1 MTRCIAVLVLIGGLL
16 GSTPAYSSTI
26 DFTDAYAVSNWTAVL
41 QCGLN
46 PRSPGPGGCGSIS
59 TAGAPYSITLTSGN
73 EARGYDIGANE
84 SQDFLFTAF
93 ETATISF
100 AWSYA
105 SYDQSGPFY
114 DPFGWLLNGAFTNL
128 TGTQRIGCYVG
139 FSRAAICDQSGLVSF
154 LVAPGDVFGFR
165 ANSIDVFEGPAIT
178 TVSSFSATTPVP
190 VPEPSTFILVG
201 SVCLFATWRRLRA
214 CRASP

>member
-1 MTRCIAVLVLIGGLL
+1 MRRCIAVFMLVAGLF

-26 DFTDAYAVSNWTAVL
+26 DFTGAYDVSNWTAVL

-46 PRSPGPGGCGSIS
+46 PLSPGPCGQAIN

-73 EARGYDIGANE
+73 EARNYDLGANE

-100 AWSYA
+100 TWSYV
-105 SYDQSGPFY
+105 SYDRDGPFY

-128 TGTQRIGCYVG
+128 SGTLKGDCRLG
-139 FSRAAICDQSGLVSF
+139 FGRSPQCDQSGIALF
-154 LVAPGDVFGFR
+154 LVAPGDVFGLR
-165 ANSIDVFEGPAIT
+165 ANSLDVWDGSAIT
-178 TVSSFSATTPVP
+178 TVSNFSATTPVP
-190 VPEPSTFILVG
+190 EPSSFMLLG
-201 SVCLFATWRRLRA
+201 SVCLLATWRRFRRLA
-214 CRASP
+214 I

>member
-16 GSTPAYSSTI
+16 GSTPAYASTI
-26 DFTDAYAVSNWTAVL
+26 NFTDAYAVSNWTAVL

-46 PRSPGPGGCGSIS
+46 PRSPGPCGQPIS

-73 EARGYDIGANE
+73 EARAYDAGANE

-105 SYDQSGPFY
+105 TYDQDGPFF

-128 TGTQRIGCYVG
+128 TGSERIGCYG
-139 FSRAAICDQSGLVSF
+139 SSRAPICDQSGVVSF
-154 LVAPGDVFGFR
+154 LVVPGDVFGFR
-165 ANSIDVFEGPAIT
+165 AASLDSAEGSAIT
-178 TVSSFSATTPVP
+178 TVSNFSATTPVP
-190 VPEPSTFILVG
+190 EPSSFMLVG
-201 SVCLFATWRRLRA
+201 SVCLFATWRRFGWSA
-214 CRASP
+214 I